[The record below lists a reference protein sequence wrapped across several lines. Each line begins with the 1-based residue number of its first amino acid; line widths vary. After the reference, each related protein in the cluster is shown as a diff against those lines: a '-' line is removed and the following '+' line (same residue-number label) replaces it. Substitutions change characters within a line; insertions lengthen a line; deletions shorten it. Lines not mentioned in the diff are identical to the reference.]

1 MLRLPA
7 MDILV
12 HIQHSRAGAFCLRD
26 KSVVPSAGRI
36 TVSPPICRCSPEG
49 VKSAFA
55 VVWWGVDTR
64 WQAAQSKDPSVV
76 LQGDYAASDALPI
89 AL

>member
-1 MLRLPA
+1 

-12 HIQHSRAGAFCLRD
+12 PIQQLQGGCVLFSPGQSVFPEQAGLLCLP
-26 KSVVPSAGRI
+26 V
-36 TVSPPICRCSPEG
+36 CRCSPEG
-49 VKSAFA
+49 LKVLSL
-55 VVWWGVDTR
+55 WWGGGVDTR